1 MRRFPLVARAV
12 LALASAALPV
22 RAQVPAAAGLPSAQ
36 ALVARYVEA
45 IGGRAAVEGLPARW
59 ERGRIEMPAQGL
71 VIAYELWAARGRQV
85 TRSELQGLG
94 TLWAG
99 VDGEVGWTVNPATGP
114 QLLDG
119 TALHQARQ
127 GADPLA
133 ALHPER
139 YVAALQTVEEAD
151 FGGARCYRVR
161 VTTQWGESYDEF
173 FDKTTGLIAGGI
185 RQVATAQGNVEVTA
199 QITEYRTVAGVRIPR
214 VTRARM
220 MGMEMVNTV
229 DTTAVQ
235 EVPDSVFVLPPQIR
249 ALRAPP
255 PR

>member
-12 LALASAALPV
+12 VALASAAMPV
-22 RAQVPAAAGLPSAQ
+22 RAQVPAAAELPSAQ
-36 ALVARYVEA
+36 VLVARYIEA
-45 IGGRAAVEGLPARW
+45 IGGRAALEGLPGRW

-85 TRSELQGLG
+85 SRSELQGLG

-139 YVAALQTVEEAD
+139 YVAGLQTVEEAD

-161 VTTQWGESYDEF
+161 VTTPWGETYDEF
-173 FDKTTGLIAGGI
+173 FDKSTGLLAGGI
-185 RQVATAQGNVEVTA
+185 RQVASAQGNVEVTA

-214 VTRARM
+214 VTRARV
-220 MGMEMVNTV
+220 MGMEMINTV

-235 EVPDSVFVLPPQIR
+235 EIPDSVFVPPPQIR
-249 ALRAPP
+249 ALRAP
-255 PR
+255 R

>member
-12 LALASAALPV
+12 LALASATLPV
-22 RAQVPAAAGLPSAQ
+22 RAQVPATAELPGAQ
-36 ALVARYVEA
+36 ALVARYIEA

-71 VIAYELWAARGRQV
+71 VISYELWAARGRQV
-85 TRSELQGLG
+85 TRSELQGFG
-94 TLWAG
+94 TLWSG
-99 VDGEVGWTVNPATGP
+99 VDGEVGWIVNPATGP

-119 TALHQARQ
+119 TALQQARQ

-139 YVAALQTVEEAD
+139 YVAALQTVEETD

-161 VTTQWGESYDEF
+161 VTAQWGESYDEF
-173 FDKTTGLIAGGI
+173 FDKSTGLLAGGI
-185 RQVATAQGNVEVTA
+185 RQQASAQGNVEVTA
-199 QITEYRTVAGVRIPR
+199 QITEYRTVAGVRMAR
-214 VTRARM
+214 VTRARV

-235 EVPDSVFVLPPQIR
+235 EIPDSVFVPPPQIR